1 MFPVSNSAT
10 ATIFFSLRETFL
22 GIIHLVPAQ
31 ILPYQMAN
39 MFVFRTFLHTPEAVT
54 RKCSVKK
61 VFLNIS
67 QNSQENTC
75 ARV

>member
-22 GIIHLVPAQ
+22 GITHLVPAQ

-39 MFVFRTFLHTPEAVT
+39 MFVFRTFLHTRQKQSPG
-54 RKCSVKK
+54 SV
-61 VFLNIS
+61 L
-67 QNSQENTC
+67 
-75 ARV
+75 